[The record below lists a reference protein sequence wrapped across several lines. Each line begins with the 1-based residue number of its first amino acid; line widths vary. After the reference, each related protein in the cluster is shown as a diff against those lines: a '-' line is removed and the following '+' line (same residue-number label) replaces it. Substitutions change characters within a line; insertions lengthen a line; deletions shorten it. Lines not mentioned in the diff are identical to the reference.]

1 MNHTECSVLQSG
13 GLSEDC
19 NSFSQVP
26 DGGLA
31 FWQGGGNWG
40 DLWDRE
46 RLSLWRMKS
55 FTQLL
60 KKGITVIGMPQS
72 LHYENK
78 DYQSKDAEK
87 WMNAID
93 TQANET
99 ESKAKTILTWRQ
111 PDSFETAT

>member
-1 MNHTECSVLQSG
+1 MN
-13 GLSEDC
+13 
-19 NSFSQVP
+19 
-26 DGGLA
+26 
-31 FWQGGGNWG
+31 
-40 DLWDRE
+40 
-46 RLSLWRMKS
+46 S

-60 KKGITVIGMPQS
+60 KKGITVIGITQY

-111 PDSFETAT
+111 PDSFETATSLYNKADNRLDKYRFGKYLACTF